1 MKKVGARAGLKRPN
15 RSRGYSTYIARH
27 KENSRNYIVLLGL
40 ERKNFIFSMAAVQKL
55 DSSQNC
61 SDLDHGSGGKW
72 GKRKRGQGESVLVL
86 THSETHHGARNRSW
100 KAMRIC

>member
-61 SDLDHGSGGKW
+61 SDLDHGSGGKEREVKGNPFW
-72 GKRKRGQGESVLVL
+72 CLPTVRL
-86 THSETHHGARNRSW
+86 TMVGGIEVGRQ
-100 KAMRIC
+100 